1 MALYRDLTGKIR
13 VVISRDELMD
23 LLQNWREKSETK
35 QLIAKLNRIRS
46 ATQIKVFGFLWHVP
60 IKIRPW

>member
-13 VVISRDELMD
+13 VAISRDELMD

-35 QLIAKLNRIRS
+35 QLIAKLNAERCQWIDKLVADMRMR
-46 ATQIKVFGFLWHVP
+46 QK
-60 IKIRPW
+60 

>member
-13 VVISRDELMD
+13 VVISRNELMD

-35 QLIAKLNRIRS
+35 QLIAKLNAERCQWIDKLITDMRMR
-46 ATQIKVFGFLWHVP
+46 QK
-60 IKIRPW
+60 

>member
-23 LLQNWREKSETK
+23 LLQNWREKPETK
-35 QLIAKLNRIRS
+35 QLIAKLNAERRQWIDKLVAEYGPRR
-46 ATQIKVFGFLWHVP
+46 K
-60 IKIRPW
+60 

>member
-13 VVISRDELMD
+13 VAISRDELMD

-35 QLIAKLNRIRS
+35 QLIAKLNAERCQWIDKLVSEYGPRR
-46 ATQIKVFGFLWHVP
+46 K
-60 IKIRPW
+60 

>member
-13 VVISRDELMD
+13 VAISRDELMD

-35 QLIAKLNRIRS
+35 QLIAKLNAERCQWIDKLITDMRMR
-46 ATQIKVFGFLWHVP
+46 QK
-60 IKIRPW
+60 

>member
-13 VVISRDELMD
+13 VAISRDELMD

-35 QLIAKLNRIRS
+35 QLIAKLNAERRQWIDKLVAEYGPRR
-46 ATQIKVFGFLWHVP
+46 K
-60 IKIRPW
+60 

>member
-35 QLIAKLNRIRS
+35 QLIAKLNAERCQWIDKLVAEYGPR
-46 ATQIKVFGFLWHVP
+46 
-60 IKIRPW
+60 RR